1 MGEFSASVKFTKC
14 LYEILAT
21 LASFLFAIG
30 EYIFSTTKGSM
41 FTNLQLWTL
50 FILACTAFKL
60 GHFYLQRFE

>member
-30 EYIFSTTKGSM
+30 EYIFGTTKRSM
-41 FTNLQLWTL
+41 FTNLQL
-50 FILACTAFKL
+50 
-60 GHFYLQRFE
+60 